1 MSDKIRLVYLDEE
14 ESWQSQVHAALN
26 ANFDLH
32 IPEPEQLP
40 RNIEELWDSLKDFDA
55 QAILIDYRLNESGL
69 VSYTGDDVI
78 REFHKHNKHLPMFI
92 ITSYEDNALI
102 ECKEAQIIRDK
113 ELITHADKLIK
124 LQNIIVAGVNNYN
137 KRKESAEKI
146 IFSLQNKLKYNE
158 ILSQDEENMKFEA
171 ELYLSELDL
180 DSNVHTNLITNSS
193 NRTLDELLSMARQ
206 IVEIHKK

>member
-1 MSDKIRLVYLDEE
+1 
-14 ESWQSQVHAALN
+14 
-26 ANFDLH
+26 
-32 IPEPEQLP
+32 
-40 RNIEELWDSLKDFDA
+40 
-55 QAILIDYRLNESGL
+55 
-69 VSYTGDDVI
+69 
-78 REFHKHNKHLPMFI
+78 MFI
-92 ITSYEDNALI
+92 ITSYEDNAVI

>member
-1 MSDKIRLVYLDEE
+1 MPLRAVNSATVAPAYVTH
-14 ESWQSQVHAALN
+14 S
-26 ANFDLH
+26 
-32 IPEPEQLP
+32 LP
-40 RNIEELWDSLKDFDA
+40 ST
-55 QAILIDYRLNESGL
+55 Q
-69 VSYTGDDVI
+69 
-78 REFHKHNKHLPMFI
+78 I
-92 ITSYEDNALI
+92 ISPSASAVEA
-102 ECKEAQIIRDK
+102 KGRAEAQIIRDK

-180 DSNVHTNLITNSS
+180 DSNVRTNLITSKS
-193 NRTLDELLSMARQ
+193 NRDIEDILNMAKELIEM
-206 IVEIHKK
+206 HKK